1 MSNFKDNPYRNLVY
15 GLDVRVPLID
25 KSYCIGI
32 NFDNAATT
40 PPLKSVID
48 EVIKFSPY
56 YSSIHR
62 GDGYKSQLSTHM
74 YDNSREIV
82 KFFVNDYSDMMDVIY
97 VKNCTEAINK
107 LANILASQDKGSI
120 ILSTSMEHHSN
131 DLPWRKNFEVKYVEI
146 DEDGCLDMKDLRS
159 KLEKYN
165 GRISLV
171 AITGASNVTGI
182 KNPIYTIANLA
193 HSYGAKILVDG
204 AQLIPH
210 SKFSIGLHLPLGPI
224 DFVAFS
230 AHKIYAPFG
239 CGVLIGPKDFFNE
252 YEPDHTGGGTIK
264 FVSHDKVIWTTSPD
278 KEEAGSP
285 NVIGSIAL
293 SAAINELS
301 KIGMS
306 NIDEYENYLAIYA
319 TKNLQS
325 IDSVILYGN
334 CGDFKNKVGIIPFN
348 IEGMHHTIVAKTL
361 SFEFG
366 IAVRSGCFCAHP
378 YLQRLLKIPYSMI
391 EEMTL
396 VSKDIQPGM
405 VRISFGFYNT
415 IDEIDRLLY
424 AIEKITANKDYYIR
438 KYGLTKS
445 SLYS

>member
-1 MSNFKDNPYRNLVY
+1 MSNFRDNPYRELVY
-15 GLDVRVPLID
+15 GVDIKVPLID

-48 EVIKFSPY
+48 EVINFSPY

-62 GDGYKSQLSTHM
+62 GDGYKSQLSTYM
-74 YDNSREIV
+74 YETSREIV
-82 KFFVNDYSDMMDVIY
+82 KFFINDYSDMMDVIY

-107 LANILASQDKGSI
+107 LAGILASQDKESI

-131 DLPWRKNFEVKYVEI
+131 DLPWRKNFEVKYVEVD
-146 DEDGCLDMKDLRS
+146 DEGYLDMDDFKS
-159 KLEKYN
+159 KLELYN

-210 SKFSIGLHLPLGPI
+210 SK
-224 DFVAFS
+224 
-230 AHKIYAPFG
+230 
-239 CGVLIGPKDFFNE
+239 
-252 YEPDHTGGGTIK
+252 
-264 FVSHDKVIWTTSPD
+264 VIWTASPD
-278 KEEAGSP
+278 KEESGSP
-285 NVIGSIAL
+285 NLIGSITL
-293 SAAINELS
+293 GAAINELS

-306 NIDEYENYLAIYA
+306 NIDEYEKYLTVYT
-319 TKNLQS
+319 TKHLQS
-325 IDSVILYGN
+325 IHSVKIYSN
-334 CGDFKNKVGIIPFN
+334 YSDFQNKVSIIPFN
-348 IEGMHHTIVAKTL
+348 IEGIHHTIVAKIL
-361 SFEFG
+361 SYEFG

-378 YLQRLLKIPYSMI
+378 YLQRLLKIPKSMI

-396 VSKDIQPGM
+396 ASKDIQPGM
-405 VRISFGFYNT
+405 VRISFGIYNT
-415 IDEIDRLLY
+415 IDEIDKFLY
-424 AIEKITANKDYYIR
+424 AIKKIVDNKGYYTK
-438 KYGLTKS
+438 KYTSMRGS
-445 SLYS
+445 FI